1 MSKSPS
7 SQRKAPSQKRAQS
20 TVKKVLDATWQILK
34 EQGAEAL
41 STRNITKHAGV
52 SPGSIYQYFDNK
64 EQILFTLY
72 GERLKDSIGAFKL
85 IDTEENFTL
94 PLVEFWRLQGQALAD
109 VDWGRTEDIELTK
122 AIAESPLL
130 KDAVK
135 VILNELYDCL
145 INIMKRY
152 GSCWSDSELR
162 HLAEYA
168 FGINHFGYSL
178 RISQVGENSKRTEA
192 LTNEIEYYLI
202 CKAINEPSPDISTL
216 K

>member
-1 MSKSPS
+1 MSQSPS

-20 TVKKVLDATWQILK
+20 TVKKVLDGTWEILR

-41 STRNITKHAGV
+41 STRSISKHTGV
-52 SPGSIYQYFDNK
+52 SPGSIYQYFGNK

-85 IDTEENFTL
+85 VATDENFTL
-94 PLVEFWRLQGQALAD
+94 PLTQFWILQGAALAG
-109 VDWGRTEDIELTK
+109 VNWGRIEDVELNK

-135 VILNELYDCL
+135 NILNELYDCL

-152 GSCWSDSELR
+152 GSTWSDKALR

-178 RISQVGENSKRTEA
+178 RIRQTENEAKRTA
-192 LTNEIEYYLI
+192 VLTNELEYYLI
-202 CKAINEPSPDISTL
+202 CKAIYEPLPIE
-216 K
+216 

>member
-7 SQRKAPSQKRAQS
+7 SQRKAPTQKRAQS
-20 TVKKVLDATWQILK
+20 TVQKVLDGTWDILR
-34 EQGAEAL
+34 ERGADAL
-41 STRNITKHAGV
+41 STRSISKHTGV
-52 SPGSIYQYFDNK
+52 SPGSIYQYFGNK

-85 IDTEENFTL
+85 VATDENFTL
-94 PLVEFWRLQGQALAD
+94 PLTQFWILQGAALAD
-109 VDWGRTEDIELTK
+109 VNWGRIEDVELNK

-135 VILNELYDCL
+135 SILNELYDCL

-152 GSCWSDSELR
+152 GSTWPDKALR

-168 FGINHFGYSL
+168 FGINHFGYNL
-178 RISQVGENSKRTEA
+178 RIRQTEEEAKRTA
-192 LTNEIEYYLI
+192 VLTNELEYYLI
-202 CKAINEPSPDISTL
+202 SKAINEPFS
-216 K
+216 KFY

>member
-1 MSKSPS
+1 MSQSPS
-7 SQRKAPSQKRAQS
+7 SQRKAPSQKRAQT
-20 TVKKVLDATWQILK
+20 TVKKVLDGTWQLLK
-34 EQGAEAL
+34 EQGADAIT
-41 STRNITKHAGV
+41 TRNISKITGV
-52 SPGSIYQYFDNK
+52 SPGSIYQYFGNK

-85 IDTEENFTL
+85 VATDDNFAL
-94 PLVEFWRLQGQALAD
+94 PLAEFWLLQGEAL
-109 VDWGRTEDIELTK
+109 VNVGWGRVEDVELNK

-135 VILNELYDCL
+135 NILNDLYDCL

-152 GSCWSDSELR
+152 GSTWHDKALR

-178 RISQVGENSKRTEA
+178 RIRQTDEEAKRTA
-192 LTNEIEYYLI
+192 VLTNELEYYLI
-202 CKAINEPSPDISTL
+202 CKAINEPSP
-216 K
+216 

>member
-1 MSKSPS
+1 MSQSPS

-20 TVKKVLDATWQILK
+20 TVKKVLDGTWEILR

-41 STRNITKHAGV
+41 STRSISKHTGV
-52 SPGSIYQYFDNK
+52 SPGSIYQYFGNK

-85 IDTEENFTL
+85 VATDENFTL
-94 PLVEFWRLQGQALAD
+94 PLAEFWVLQGEALSN
-109 VDWGRTEDIELTK
+109 VGWGRVEDVELNK

-130 KDAVK
+130 KDSVNN
-135 VILNELYDCL
+135 ILIELYDCL

-152 GSCWSDSELR
+152 GSSWPDNALR

-178 RISQVGENSKRTEA
+178 RIRQTENEAKRTA
-192 LTNEIEYYLI
+192 VLTNELEYYLI
-202 CKAINEPSPDISTL
+202 CKAINEPLPIE
-216 K
+216 

>member
-20 TVKKVLDATWQILK
+20 TVKKVLDGTWEILK

-41 STRNITKHAGV
+41 STRSISKHTGV
-52 SPGSIYQYFDNK
+52 SPGSIYQYFGNK

-85 IDTEENFTL
+85 VATDANFAL
-94 PLVEFWRLQGQALAD
+94 PLAEFWILQGEALAN
-109 VDWGRTEDIELTK
+109 VGWGRVEDVELNK

-135 VILNELYDCL
+135 NILNELYDCL

-152 GSCWSDSELR
+152 GSTWSDNALR

-178 RISQVGENSKRTEA
+178 RIRQTDEEA
-192 LTNEIEYYLI
+192 QKTAVLTNELEYYLI
-202 CKAINEPSPDISTL
+202 CKAINEPSPSE
-216 K
+216 